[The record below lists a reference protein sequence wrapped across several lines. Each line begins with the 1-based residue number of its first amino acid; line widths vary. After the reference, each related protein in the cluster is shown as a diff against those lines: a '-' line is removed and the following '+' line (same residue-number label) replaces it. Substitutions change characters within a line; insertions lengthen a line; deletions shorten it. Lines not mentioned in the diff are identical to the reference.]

1 MSRLFGRVA
10 SVLVARDTPLRPL
23 QVGSPLRIQFKVE
36 KQPLTPP
43 NTAEISIT
51 NLSAESRRA
60 LQKFGALVELRAGY
74 VDDGAHLPLLFRG
87 DARTIDSVK
96 RGAEWITKI
105 QCGDGEIAY
114 RFASVNLSFGLGTSA
129 EVIARALAMKLQ
141 EAGVDVSA
149 FLSQLGQHA
158 IAFPVPQFVFG
169 FATQGNALQE
179 LDKLIAP
186 RGYLVSIQAGKLRV
200 IPANGTSPKEAIL
213 IAEGS
218 GLVASPEHGS
228 PDRNGLPSVLKVR
241 SLLLGALEPGD
252 PFILKSA
259 DLNGSFRAEKVSHVG
274 DTHGGEWTTEIEARA
289 PVR

>member
-43 NTAEISIT
+43 NTADISIT
-51 NLSAESRRA
+51 NLSADRVERCRSSAPSSSCAPGTSTTARTFRSSSAARRA
-60 LQKFGALVELRAGY
+60 RSTASARRRVDHEDPVRRRRDRLSVREREPRSAGHVGRGRRA
-74 VDDGAHLPLLFRG
+74 RWR
-87 DARTIDSVK
+87 DA
-96 RGAEWITKI
+96 
-105 QCGDGEIAY
+105 
-114 RFASVNLSFGLGTSA
+114 
-129 EVIARALAMKLQ
+129 LQ
-141 EAGVDVSA
+141 EAASTSPPSSRSSG
-149 FLSQLGQHA
+149 HA

-186 RGYLVSIQAGKLRV
+186 RGYLVSIQSGELRSSPRTGPRRKKRSSFAGR
-200 IPANGTSPKEAIL
+200 ERDF
-213 IAEGS
+213 
-218 GLVASPEHGS
+218 ASPEHGS

-241 SLLLGALEPGD
+241 SLLLAQLEPGD

-259 DLNGSFRAEKVSHVG
+259 DLNGSFRAEKVSHTG